1 MKLRTRLTTA
11 LVAVSMSGIVFASSA
26 AAVEPDIATARSE
39 GSNAVAAGPL
49 LMWEDPNYT
58 GDLYVAAYPS
68 DCPKGCDIDGW
79 DGDNEISSAKNQTTC
94 TVRLYDNDGFTG
106 SYVDL
111 GAGRNYSDLKLVGFD
126 NRAESYKFFCG

>member
-26 AAVEPDIATARSE
+26 AAVEPDVARAAAT
-39 GSNAVAAGPL
+39 GPL

-58 GDLYVAAYPS
+58 GSLYVAAYPS

-79 DGDNEISSAKNQTTC
+79 DGDNEISSAKNQTKC